1 MTRYRYL
8 ATIAITMAVALF
20 TLVNICL
27 PQGNNSKNQKSKTP
41 PLLVTTAEIEE
52 GAIQEMTDFVGSTY
66 FSRVSEVATD
76 IEGLV
81 REINFAEGRRVN
93 KGDLLIK
100 LDSELI
106 ESEITGAKAAYE
118 QNLVDLEN
126 AGRDFERIA
135 ALYKTESVSETDYD
149 SYHAKLL
156 RLEKNGA
163 VLEAKQHSLL
173 IEKNKKNIHAPFNG
187 VVIEKSAE
195 VGEWIAKGGKVAVIA
210 DDSNI
215 DVWVDVPMNILEN
228 LQNSQPV
235 DIKIAGQKFAGRF
248 VTFIPK
254 GDIATRTFSAKFSL
268 ENSDGLAEGLETIVS
283 LPKNSETSGL
293 LIPRDAVVDKY
304 GKTMIFLAVDNR
316 ARMVPVEV
324 AGYVGLQAVVTGN
337 GLEKGQQVIVKGS
350 KRVEDEM
357 ELQFR

>member
-1 MTRYRYL
+1 MRYRYL
-8 ATIAITMAVALF
+8 TTLVITMAFVLLM
-20 TLVNICL
+20 LVGPGLSQEKNTT
-27 PQGNNSKNQKSKTP
+27 NQKSKTP
-41 PLLVTTAEIEE
+41 PLLVTTVEVEE
-52 GAIQEMTDFVGSTY
+52 GAVQEMTDFVGSTY

-81 REINFAEGRRVN
+81 REINFTEGGRVN
-93 KGDLLIK
+93 RGDLLVK

-106 ESEITGAKAAYE
+106 ESEIVGAEAASA
-118 QNLVDLEN
+118 QNQVDLDN
-126 AGRDFERIA
+126 ARRDFERIS

-156 RLEKNGA
+156 RLEKNGG
-163 VLEAKQHSLL
+163 VLEAKQNSLL
-173 IEKNKKNIHAPFNG
+173 IAKNKKNIHAPFTG

-195 VGEWIAKGGKVAVIA
+195 IGEWIAKGGKVAVIA

-215 DVWVDVPMNILEN
+215 DVWVDVPINILEN
-228 LQNSQPV
+228 LKNSQPV
-235 DIKIAGQKFAGRF
+235 DIKINSREFTGRYN
-248 VTFIPK
+248 TFIPR
-254 GDIATRTFSAKFSL
+254 GDLATRTFSVKFSL
-268 ENSDGLAEGLETIVS
+268 ENCAGLAAGIEAVVS
-283 LPKNSETSGL
+283 LPKDSESIGL

-324 AGYVGLQAVVTGN
+324 AGYVGLQAVVTGS

-350 KRVEDEM
+350 KRVEDDM